1 MEPLARTL
9 SKTGTVEVSTSNNIG
24 ETDWSV
30 AEEAEGDEIFLVNIE
45 AFEGPLHLLL
55 ELARKQK
62 VNLLKISVLA
72 LAEQYLEFIAKA
84 KAERIDLSADYLLM
98 ASWLALIKS
107 RLLLVRPKNDKLG
120 DDEDPNIEAAK
131 LAFRL
136 KRLDAMR
143 KASKELLNGAILNKE
158 VFPRGT
164 PEQSKIIKNVEFGT
178 TMWELI
184 QAFGT
189 VRKRH
194 STQAPHVI
202 KRQVVLPL
210 EHARDSLKSIA
221 KELKDWEHFE
231 TVKNRIPVIDDEIPN
246 SSVTA
251 STFCAALDLARL
263 GQINMR
269 QQEIFSDLFLCG
281 HQSEDFSQQVN

>member
-1 MEPLARTL
+1 MNTPR
-9 SKTGTVEVSTSNNIG
+9 IHD

-30 AEEAEGDEIFLVNIE
+30 AEEADEDEVFHVNIDSY
-45 AFEGPLHLLL
+45 EGPLHLLL

-62 VNLLKISVLA
+62 VDLLKISVLA

-107 RLLLVRPKNDKLG
+107 RLLLVRPKNDKSG
-120 DDEDPNIEAAK
+120 ESGDPNLEAAK

-143 KASKELLNGAILNKE
+143 RAGKELLDGSILNKE
-158 VFPRGT
+158 VFLRGV
-164 PEQSKIIKNVEFGT
+164 PEQSKVIKTVEFGT
-178 TMWELI
+178 TLWELI
-184 QAFGT
+184 QAFGM
-189 VRKRH
+189 VRKRNIV
-194 STQAPHVI
+194 QAPHKI
-202 KRQVVLPL
+202 ERQVVLPI
-210 EHARDSLKSIA
+210 EQARDSLKLIA
-221 KELKDWEHFE
+221 KDLNDWERFE
-231 TVKNRIPVIDDEIPN
+231 TVMNKIPVMDDEIPE

-263 GQINMR
+263 GHMNLR
-269 QQEIFSDLFLCG
+269 QQKNFTDLFLCG
-281 HQSEDFSQQVN
+281 NRQDVADQPVKL